1 MQWAA
6 GEILQLVKDLG
17 KEENTMSM
25 FISDHGGQ
33 KELCLHGGNN
43 GHLYGLLHSPFYY
56 IFIFTTRREKMQT
69 ICWFE

>member
-1 MQWAA
+1 MQWAV

-33 KELCLHGGNN
+33 KELCLHGGSN
-43 GHLYGLLHSPFYY
+43 GHLYGWYRIESNNYL
-56 IFIFTTRREKMQT
+56 
-69 ICWFE
+69 